1 MEHPQDRK
9 YTKDHEWVAV
19 ADGVGTVGITHHA
32 QDQLGDV
39 VFVELPEPGTSVEA
53 GGQFGTVESVKS
65 VSELYSPLTGEVVAV
80 NTALQDSPELVNQ
93 DPHGGG
99 WMIKVKVA
107 DPSQVAALLDAA
119 AYDRMIGE

>member
-39 VFVELPEPGTSVEA
+39 VFVELPARGTRVDP

-65 VSELYSPLTGEVVAV
+65 VSELYAPVGGEVIDV
-80 NTALQDSPELVNQ
+80 NDALSDTPELVNQ
-93 DPHGGG
+93 DPHGNG
-99 WMIKVKVA
+99 WMIKVRLS
-107 DPSQVAALLDAA
+107 DPGQVEDLLDAA
-119 AYDRMIGE
+119 GYAALLGE